1 MLSGKYD
8 IKQLYIS
15 LTVAI
20 FFNVSFPVNAQN
32 LAIPGHSETN
42 SKQVVPKRGTSMV
55 DVLADFG
62 EPEQRIDPIGE
73 PPISEWIY
81 GSFRVYFEYQTVLH
95 TLDLET
101 IIMPQQLN

>member
-15 LTVAI
+15 LTIAI
-20 FFNVSFPVNAQN
+20 FFGMAQPLNAQN

-42 SKQVVPKRGTSMV
+42 SKQVMPNRGTSMT
-55 DVLADFG
+55 DVLAEYG
-62 EPEQRIDPIGE
+62 EPDQRIDPIGE

-101 IIMPQQLN
+101 IIMPQQ